1 MIVPT
6 PAEQTRRNEVIEAVL
21 EATRSA
27 KTIKLPPFDPDRS
40 VGADVAYQTIGI
52 EPNAY
57 GGTVGPY
64 RYQFEGEEDLLHL
77 IVSRNDLG
85 PLVPEEGQEVCG
97 FLLPEVSKALIWFKP
112 GNVTQHFYLGHDDLL
127 QN

>member
-6 PAEQTRRNEVIEAVL
+6 PAEQSRRNEVIEAVL

-27 KTIKLPPFDPDRS
+27 KTIKLPPYDPDHS

-52 EPNAY
+52 EPNPF
-57 GGTVGPY
+57 GGTVGPF

-77 IVSRNDLG
+77 IVSRSDLKA
-85 PLVPEEGQEVCG
+85 LSPEEGQEVCG
-97 FLLPEVSKALIWFKP
+97 YLLPDVSKALVWFKP
-112 GNVTQHFYLGHDDLL
+112 GEVTQHFYVGHDDLL
-127 QN
+127 KS